1 MNLRPPLKASA
12 GASCRRSKWL
22 WPSMLWRLPMW
33 LPTLKVR
40 FLWLPYDDIESLSPQ
55 PPPLSYVRSSMLS
68 PRPAA
73 TAAVALPLPLKALP

>member
-1 MNLRPPLKASA
+1 
-12 GASCRRSKWL
+12 
-22 WPSMLWRLPMW
+22 MW